1 VKLIDK
7 TCQIFQKHAR
17 LFSSLRAGELDMQTV
32 TKLNSD
38 FLQLQT
44 TQNEIMTMLFKR
56 QQQFML
62 NAFNVMTKDPD
73 SCMSL
78 DLKRQ
83 VNILFKLDS

>member
-56 QQQFML
+56 
-62 NAFNVMTKDPD
+62 
-73 SCMSL
+73 
-78 DLKRQ
+78 
-83 VNILFKLDS
+83 